1 MRRRW
6 WRALRDLAGRTDRD
20 LVARL
25 TAQLDAALD
34 GAGVAR
40 EAVTGGDPAVAAERM
55 EEIERRGDAERAE
68 LVSIL
73 GEVLTGPIDREDLF
87 RLSRSIDDV
96 LDNLSDFVV
105 ELTLYRPARP
115 EGLAEPIDS
124 VIEGIRALRDGLP
137 ALPGDTEAAAR
148 GALRARRACNRTRRR
163 YQEAV
168 ADLLE
173 RDPDRETLKHR
184 ELLRRLDVVGLRLA
198 EAANALTDGLIK
210 RGA

>member
-1 MRRRW
+1 VKRRW
-6 WRALRDLAGRTDRD
+6 RRVLRDLAGRTDAD
-20 LVARL
+20 LVAQL
-25 TAQLDAALD
+25 LAQLDAALE
-34 GAGVAR
+34 GAAVAR
-40 EAVTGGDPAVAAERM
+40 DAVTGGDAVAAAARM
-55 EEIERRGDAERAE
+55 AEIERRGDDERSE

-73 GEVLTGPIDREDLF
+73 GEVLSGPIDREDLF

-96 LDNLSDFVV
+96 LDNLADFLV

-115 EGLAEPIDS
+115 EGLAEPVDSIIDGL
-124 VIEGIRALRDGLP
+124 EALRACLP
-137 ALPGDTEAAAR
+137 NLPRDLGAVAR

-168 ADLLE
+168 AELLASE
-173 RDPDRETLKHR
+173 PDRETLKHR

>member
-1 MRRRW
+1 MRRWARV
-6 WRALRDLAGRTDRD
+6 LRDLAGRTDAD
-20 LVARL
+20 LVAKL
-25 TAQLDAALD
+25 VAQLDAALD
-34 GAGVAR
+34 GAAVAR
-40 EAVTGGDPAVAAERM
+40 EAVTGGEPVAAAARM
-55 EEIERRGDAERAE
+55 AAIERRGDEERAG

-73 GEVLTGPIDREDLF
+73 GEVLAGPIDREDLF

-96 LDNLSDFVV
+96 LDNLSDFLV

-115 EGLAEPIDS
+115 EGLAEPVGSIIDG
-124 VIEGIRALRDGLP
+124 VEALRDGVRHLP
-137 ALPGDTEAAAR
+137 HDLEAVGQ
-148 GALRARRACNRTRRR
+148 GALRARQACNRTRRR

-168 ADLLE
+168 AGLLE
-173 RDPDRETLKHR
+173 SEPDRETLKHR